1 MVEWTLVENDRL
13 NPGIIHHTYI
23 KFVGQDS
30 FTYHVISFVKYLT
43 LLRFNLFKISI
54 NKLLNS
60 VSLNRLK
67 KNSYF
72 NEQKHRK
79 TNIKSD

>member
-1 MVEWTLVENDRL
+1 MIEWTIVQNDQL
-13 NPGIIHHTYI
+13 NPGTTDFSYV

-30 FTYHVISFVKYLT
+30 FKYHVISFVKYLT

-60 VSLNRLK
+60 VSLEK
-67 KNSYF
+67 KIVF
-72 NEQKHRK
+72 
-79 TNIKSD
+79 